1 MPYKKH
7 RAICVQVAFLFLNE
21 DLLETTMDYVLF
33 LRGWERIMVDLFVC
47 VCFSCVFILFLLTV
61 YAYVLMCSLSPVYL
75 AGRCTVACIK
85 KKKKKYERK

>member
-1 MPYKKH
+1 
-7 RAICVQVAFLFLNE
+7 
-21 DLLETTMDYVLF
+21 
-33 LRGWERIMVDLFVC
+33 MVDLFVC

-85 KKKKKYERK
+85 KKKKSMKESKSQNISTKLTQDRFELCLDLSMKDR